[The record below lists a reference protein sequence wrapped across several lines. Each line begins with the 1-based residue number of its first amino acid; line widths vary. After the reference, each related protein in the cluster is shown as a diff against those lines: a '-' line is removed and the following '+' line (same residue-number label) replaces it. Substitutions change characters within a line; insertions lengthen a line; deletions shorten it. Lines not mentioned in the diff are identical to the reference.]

1 MTNPLLRAF
10 LFLVLTAPIYLFPGL
25 FSVAHPLLLL
35 VLLIALTWGFLK
47 WENRKL
53 SVLGLDPTWP
63 RVLQLLAG
71 LGFGMLLIASI
82 AICIRLLLPFKWAL
96 NPNFKWDAALFSLLY
111 YLIGNAVEELIFRG
125 YSFERLIT
133 GIGLWKAQ
141 AVTAV
146 LFAVFHILNGWP
158 WQIALTGTTIGSL
171 LFGIVFARWR
181 SLPAAIGVHAASNW
195 TRDLLIMDPP
205 TLHTLY
211 APLST
216 RPWTPGE
223 KTTAMLIMDALF
235 LLATLAISLFKKN
248 RNSLVIN

>member
-25 FSVAHPLLLL
+25 LSVDHPLLLL
-35 VLLIALTWGFLK
+35 VLLIALTWVFLK

-63 RVLQLLAG
+63 RAIQLLAG

-96 NPNFKWDAALFSLLY
+96 NPNFKWDAALLSLLY

-133 GIGLWKAQ
+133 GGP
-141 AVTAV
+141 AVAEVTKRTAS
-146 LFAVFHILNGWP
+146 P
-158 WQIALTGTTIGSL
+158 
-171 LFGIVFARWR
+171 
-181 SLPAAIGVHAASNW
+181 
-195 TRDLLIMDPP
+195 
-205 TLHTLY
+205 
-211 APLST
+211 
-216 RPWTPGE
+216 
-223 KTTAMLIMDALF
+223 MLVR
-235 LLATLAISLFKKN
+235 N
-248 RNSLVIN
+248 R